1 MWVSTPKR
9 AGSSTTCTI
18 GRTSPRR
25 GCTACLRCSG
35 SISRIRAT
43 CAPRSRA
50 DRCGSPWRWIQI
62 TGFASS
68 RRTSCSTCLLRGCS
82 DRAPITMNRSR
93 YPFYAVRPMLLA
105 PVVVIGLL
113 LAAGAAAQSTDAAAP
128 AAAPAKPAA
137 TGPLAPLA
145 WLPGCW
151 RGEVNHREFREYWM
165 PPQGDIMVGVG
176 QLALDGKMNDYEYL
190 RLQSTDGAIVFSQF
204 SGDRKELAFKLA
216 TTTTDDKDTVFTFAN
231 TAAGFPARLIYRRSA
246 VDGWLYETVEGSLN
260 GADKQVIY
268 PLRRINCE
276 TGSPIL
282 H

>member
-1 MWVSTPKR
+1 
-9 AGSSTTCTI
+9 
-18 GRTSPRR
+18 
-25 GCTACLRCSG
+25 
-35 SISRIRAT
+35 
-43 CAPRSRA
+43 
-50 DRCGSPWRWIQI
+50 
-62 TGFASS
+62 
-68 RRTSCSTCLLRGCS
+68 
-82 DRAPITMNRSR
+82 MNRSR

-128 AAAPAKPAA
+128 AAPATVAPPAAAAPASPAGAAPGAAPAKPAA

-190 RLQSTDGAIVFSQF
+190 RLESRDGAILFSQF

-216 TTTTDDKDTVFTFAN
+216 TTTTDDKDTIFTFAN
-231 TAAGFPARLIYRRSA
+231 TTAAFPARLIYRRGGT
-246 VDGWLYETVEGSLN
+246 DGWLYETIEGPLN
-260 GADKQVIY
+260 GADKSVIY
-268 PLRRINCE
+268 PLRRVDCE
-276 TGSPIL
+276 TDAFIL

>member
-1 MWVSTPKR
+1 
-9 AGSSTTCTI
+9 
-18 GRTSPRR
+18 
-25 GCTACLRCSG
+25 
-35 SISRIRAT
+35 
-43 CAPRSRA
+43 
-50 DRCGSPWRWIQI
+50 
-62 TGFASS
+62 
-68 RRTSCSTCLLRGCS
+68 
-82 DRAPITMNRSR
+82 MNRFR
-93 YPFYAVRPMLLA
+93 HTLRP
-105 PVVVIGLL
+105 PL
-113 LAAGAAAQSTDAAAP
+113 LAALAAAALLSATGAYAQAPASAPAAASGAQPAAPTQPAAP
-128 AAAPAKPAA
+128 AASAPSAAPAPAA
-137 TGPLAPLA
+137 ADAGKAAPPVAGPLAPLS
-145 WLPGCW
+145 WLQGCW

-216 TTTTDDKDTVFTFAN
+216 TTTTDNKDTVFTFAN